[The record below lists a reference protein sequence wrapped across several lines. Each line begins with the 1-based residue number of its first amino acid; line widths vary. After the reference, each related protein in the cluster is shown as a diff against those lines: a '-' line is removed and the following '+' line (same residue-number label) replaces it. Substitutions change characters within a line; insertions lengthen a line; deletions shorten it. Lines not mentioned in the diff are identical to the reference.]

1 MKLVWAPITGDRLEE
16 LPAQRVGW
24 IRDDAG
30 RVLAVVTT
38 PYLARPLAACLDLL
52 TDGKGPRARLDR
64 ATASLAR
71 RLAERLGVEPE
82 RMKEALHWAV
92 RRAGVEIVPDE
103 VWVEI
108 ERGF

>member
-1 MKLVWAPITGDRLEE
+1 MVWASVTEDRLEE
-16 LPAQRVGW
+16 LSGRVGW

-30 RVLAVVTT
+30 RVVAVVTS

-52 TDGKGPRARLDR
+52 ADGKSVRDCLDR

-71 RLAERLGVEPE
+71 CLAERLGVNPE
-82 RMKEALHWAV
+82 RMEGALHWAV
-92 RRAGVEIVPDE
+92 RRAGVEVIPDE

-108 ERGF
+108 EKEF